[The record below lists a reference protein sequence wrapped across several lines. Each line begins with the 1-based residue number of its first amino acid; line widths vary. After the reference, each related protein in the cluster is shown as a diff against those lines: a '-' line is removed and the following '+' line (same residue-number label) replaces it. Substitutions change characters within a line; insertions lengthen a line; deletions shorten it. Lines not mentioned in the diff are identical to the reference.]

1 MANEKNKLRSLNS
14 KKGTIDIPDIGIGML
29 GYGLMGKAH
38 SNGYLQMPYIFWPPP
53 AMPRL
58 IKLGGRNEEKV
69 AEVAKCHGYTDYCTN
84 WQDIIND
91 DRVDIFVNTFPNNGH
106 AEPCIEAAKKGKHV
120 VCEKP
125 LARDAKEAK
134 EMLDAVNKAGI
145 KHICNFNLRT
155 VPSLVLAKKLVM
167 EGRLGRIYHFRANY
181 LMDHLI
187 DPETPLAWRNR
198 KEIAGSGVLGDVSVH
213 VIDLARWLCGEIK
226 DVMGVNKTFIKE
238 RPLPED
244 LSKKGIVD
252 TDDASISILE
262 FENGAIGY
270 VESSGFSNGHR
281 TTITVEINGE
291 LGSIK
296 WDFEQMNFLNVY
308 FKKSD
313 QKSTR
318 GFRVVNVTETYH
330 PYYDKWSQYC
340 GELIGVLATFV
351 HTAYHI
357 VDAVMKGIELSPM
370 VATFE
375 DGYRA
380 AVVCDSILKS
390 AESGKKVRVNY

>member
-1 MANEKNKLRSLNS
+1 MANERNKSRSLNS
-14 KKGTIDIPDIGIGML
+14 KKETIGIPDIGIGML

-53 AMPRL
+53 AIPRL

-69 AEVAKCHGYTDYCTN
+69 AEEARRYGYTDYCTD
-84 WQDIIND
+84 WQEIIND
-91 DRVDIFVNTFPNNGH
+91 DRVDIFVNTSPNNAH
-106 AEPCIEAAKKGKHV
+106 AEPCIEAAKKGKHL

-125 LARDAKEAK
+125 LARNAKEAK
-134 EMLDAVNKAGI
+134 KMLDAVNKAGV
-145 KHICNFNLRT
+145 KHICNFNYRT
-155 VPSLVLAKKLVM
+155 VPSLALAKKLVM

-181 LMDHLI
+181 LMDHLV
-187 DPETPLAWRNR
+187 DPEATLAWRNR

-226 DVMGVNKTFIKE
+226 DVMGVNKIFIKE

-244 LSKKGIVD
+244 PSKKGIVD

-270 VESSGFSNGHR
+270 VESSGFSNGHK
-281 TTITVEINGE
+281 TTITVEIDGE

-296 WDFEQMNFLNVY
+296 WNFEQMNFLDVY
-308 FKKSD
+308 FKESD

-318 GFRVVNVTETYH
+318 GFRAVNATESYH
-330 PYYDKWSQYC
+330 PYYDKWTRHC
-340 GELIGVLATFV
+340 EDAIGFMGTFV
-351 HTAYHI
+351 HIAYHI
-357 VDAVMKGIELSPM
+357 VDAVIKGTELSPM

-380 AVVCDSILKS
+380 ALVCDSILKS
-390 AESGKKVRVNY
+390 AESGKKVRVEY